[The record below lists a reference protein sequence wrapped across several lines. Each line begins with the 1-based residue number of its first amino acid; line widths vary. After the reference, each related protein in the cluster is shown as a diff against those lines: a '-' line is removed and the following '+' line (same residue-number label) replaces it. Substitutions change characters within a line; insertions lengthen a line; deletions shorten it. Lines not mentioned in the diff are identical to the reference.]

1 MKVPRRRQIEI
12 VTLIRDRIARE
23 EVAAVVS
30 WEQSLNIN
38 IPFWT
43 DVTLTPTIK
52 AVFRCE

>member
-1 MKVPRRRQIEI
+1 LKVPRRRQIEI

>member
-1 MKVPRRRQIEI
+1 M
-12 VTLIRDRIARE
+12 TLIRDRIARE

-38 IPFWT
+38 IPFWN
-43 DVTLTPTIK
+43 DVTVTPTIK